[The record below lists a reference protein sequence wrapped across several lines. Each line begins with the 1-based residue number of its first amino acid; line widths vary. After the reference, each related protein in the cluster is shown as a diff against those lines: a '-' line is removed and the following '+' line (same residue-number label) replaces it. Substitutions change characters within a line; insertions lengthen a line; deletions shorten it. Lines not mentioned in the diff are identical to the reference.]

1 MILLKISYASEKKYP
16 ESFRLILF
24 YDEEDKREFTFRTN
38 ARHISTLDSPIFI
51 KTMAFRTFLQIA
63 ETASQ
68 NKEVLGTTENAVQ
81 IQISMTIITYFLVI
95 IVQHDIH

>member
-1 MILLKISYASEKKYP
+1 
-16 ESFRLILF
+16 
-24 YDEEDKREFTFRTN
+24 
-38 ARHISTLDSPIFI
+38 
-51 KTMAFRTFLQIA
+51 MACRTFLQMA

-95 IVQHDIH
+95 IVQHDIHLERSTYEVLQILGISLTGKTPLQELFKKTNFNDVKDQFYTFIPGLFN